1 LAVYLKEDAMRHLRF
16 VVLAVVAVALC
27 AAPVAVAH
35 PPHGDGGAVVTPAH
49 KVAGLSG
56 DELLGEAWVQLLS
69 VPAGTFAGS
78 CTPVTH
84 KVVSPEP
91 DADGNASCTIK
102 KGTSLFI
109 PVGSDCSNVEPEPF
123 FGADEEAQREC
134 AVAVD
139 EFFVAISIA
148 VDGGEP
154 LDIRNPRFELLSP
167 QRSVVLPEDNFL
179 GVPAG
184 PATFVA
190 HGWAA
195 LVKKL
200 RPGEHTITVV
210 VTDSEGVTT
219 TGNIFV
225 EVVSRGHNH
234 DDHGH
239 HGDDR
244 HYGDD

>member
-1 LAVYLKEDAMRHLRF
+1 MKHLRY

-27 AAPVAVAH
+27 ASPVAVAH
-35 PPHGDGGAVVTPAH
+35 PHKHGGAVVKPAH

-56 DELLGEAWVQLLS
+56 DELLGESWVQLLS
-69 VPAGTFAGS
+69 IPADTLAGS
-78 CTPVTH
+78 CIPVTH
-84 KVVSPEP
+84 KVVSPKP
-91 DADGNASCTIK
+91 DPDLNATCTVK

-109 PVGSDCSNVEPEPF
+109 PVGSNCSDVEPPPF
-123 FGADEEAQREC
+123 FGADEAAQREC
-134 AVAVD
+134 AIAAD

-154 LDIRNPRFELLSP
+154 VDIRNPRFELISP
-167 QRSVVLPEDNFL
+167 QRTVVLPEDNIL
-179 GVPAG
+179 GVPPG

-219 TGNIFV
+219 TGTVFV
-225 EVVSRGHNH
+225 DVVRRGH
-234 DDHGH
+234 H
-239 HGDDR
+239 HGDD
-244 HYGDD
+244 GPDDD

>member
-1 LAVYLKEDAMRHLRF
+1 MRHLRYA
-16 VVLAVVAVALC
+16 VLAAVAVALC
-27 AAPVAVAH
+27 AAPGAVAH
-35 PPHGDGGAVVTPAH
+35 KSHKGGGVVVAPAH
-49 KVAGLSG
+49 KVAGLTG
-56 DELLGEAWVQLLS
+56 GELLGEAWVQLLS

-91 DADGNASCTIK
+91 DADGNSSCTIK

-123 FGADEEAQREC
+123 FGADEAAQREC
-134 AVAVD
+134 AIAAD

-154 LDIRNPRFELLSP
+154 VDIRNPRFELLSP
-167 QRSVVLPEDNFL
+167 QRSVVLPEDNLL
-179 GVPAG
+179 GVPPG
-184 PATFVA
+184 RATFVA

-195 LVKKL
+195 LIKKL

-210 VTDSEGVTT
+210 VTDSEGGTF
-219 TGNIFV
+219 TGTISV
-225 EVVSRGHNH
+225 EVVRG
-234 DDHGH
+234 GH
-239 HGDDR
+239 FND
-244 HYGDD
+244 